1 MSSRILKLEN
11 LESVEALLWRPV
23 GTPQPGPDDPHP
35 NPESGHK
42 DTEGQEQQPVATSP
56 EIPQGPTWEEY
67 QSLQLRIK
75 ELETLLPLREKEAR
89 EKARAQAQAEQQ
101 EKWSAALENSARS
114 VAGLATFRP
123 RLRRE
128 AEQDVVRLSL
138 AMARRLLR
146 REVSIDKEALIGLL
160 RTALDRLDQRETSRV
175 RVRPEDAAFITAYLD
190 HIGSPQRIEVTP
202 DPALERGGLIF
213 ETSRGEMDAS
223 IETQLEEIERGFA
236 DVLHRKAIA

>member
-1 MSSRILKLEN
+1 MSSRILTPES
-11 LESVEALLWRPV
+11 LESIEALPWRAV
-23 GTPQPGPDDPHP
+23 GIPQP
-35 NPESGHK
+35 ESEETNSHQG
-42 DTEGQEQQPVATSP
+42 EQAQEQQGHNSP
-56 EIPQGPTWEEY
+56 NPDIPQGPTWEEY
-67 QSLQLRIK
+67 HSLQLRIK

-89 EKARAQAQAEQQ
+89 DKARSQAQIEQQ
-101 EKWSAALENSARS
+101 EKWSAAIENAARS
-114 VAGLATFRP
+114 VADLATFRP

-146 REVSIDKEALIGLL
+146 REISIDKEALIGLL

-175 RVRPEDAAFITAYLD
+175 RVRPEDAAFVSAYLER
-190 HIGSPQRIEVTP
+190 IGSPQRIDVTP

-213 ETSRGEMDAS
+213 ETTRGEMDAS

-236 DVLHRKAIA
+236 DLLHRKAIA